1 MPIDLHCHLL
11 PGIDD
16 GARDLDQALAMAR
29 LAVADGIRVAVLT
42 PHHLNGVYNNPASDV
57 QRAVATFREALIA
70 EGIGLKVLPGSELH
84 LVPELPGELTAG
96 RAMTIA
102 NLGKAVLVE
111 LPVHTVPMGTEQILE
126 QVIAQGLIPIIAHPE
141 RNSHL
146 RQHPEILTDW
156 VEMGCLGQITAQSCT
171 GQFGPQVRE
180 SAHHMVTGGLIH
192 IIASDAHRDRRRI
205 PQISAGKAQVS
216 QWTNPATAELLTDTY
231 PQALIEGETPD
242 TDRLLKA
249 LPTQRRSWWR
259 RLVG

>member
-102 NLGKAVLVE
+102 NLG
-111 LPVHTVPMGTEQILE
+111 
-126 QVIAQGLIPIIAHPE
+126 QG
-141 RNSHL
+141 
-146 RQHPEILTDW
+146 
-156 VEMGCLGQITAQSCT
+156 
-171 GQFGPQVRE
+171 
-180 SAHHMVTGGLIH
+180 
-192 IIASDAHRDRRRI
+192 
-205 PQISAGKAQVS
+205 SAGRI
-216 QWTNPATAELLTDTY
+216 TRTHCPHGHRTDPRTGHC
-231 PQALIEGETPD
+231 PGPD
-242 TDRLLKA
+242 PDH
-249 LPTQRRSWWR
+249 RSP
-259 RLVG
+259 